1 MKKFILLIFSLILTI
16 PVVFSGGI
24 LTNYNQ
30 SAAYMRMFVRDATT
44 EIDAVFYNP
53 AGLTKLEDG
62 WHFSFSAQ
70 NLTQERTV
78 NSTFPYLNNADF
90 IGEAKVPIFPSFYTA
105 YKTGKLAFSF
115 GFNPV
120 GGGGTATFNEGLPTM
135 EIPLSTMVP
144 SLQTLGVT
152 GYSANMLF
160 KGYSVNFG
168 FQGGVS
174 YEINENVSVYAGMRY
189 VMATSTYEGYLKD
202 VSVTTAA
209 GSVRADDFMNGVA
222 AQAAAG
228 ALQAAGGAVQAT
240 GAGDSMNG
248 IFALGIPNSLTFA
261 QAQSAGLPAATSLQ
275 LQGAL
280 QAFGFTSEQIAA
292 MTLAQ
297 AQASFYGTAEY
308 LNGYSAELNATA
320 EGLTANAILMADQ
333 EADVKQTGTGI
344 TPILGANLSFMDDD
358 LNIGIKYEFK
368 TEIEMTNETA
378 PGKGF
383 AIGLT
388 STGQKI
394 EMFPDGAKTNADM
407 PALLSVGFEYKLS
420 DPLKF
425 SAGYH
430 TYFDGNAGWAGEGN
444 TSKIDKNSI
453 EFAAGLEYK
462 ISDKFLI
469 SGGYLRTAT
478 GANALYMSDIS
489 HSLSS
494 NSGAIGG
501 AYDVS
506 ENLRINFGIAYTKY
520 TTATYDKTY
529 NLGGTNIAFEESYGR
544 DNLTIALGIDFSI
557 FK

>member
-1 MKKFILLIFSLILTI
+1 MKKLILLTFSLILTTS
-16 PVVFSGGI
+16 VAYSGGI
-24 LTNYNQ
+24 VTNYNQ
-30 SAAYMRMFVRDATT
+30 SAAYIRMFVRDATT

-78 NSTFPYLNNADF
+78 NSTFPYLNDADF

-105 YKTGKLAFSF
+105 YKTGKFAFSF

-120 GGGGTATFNEGLPTM
+120 GGGGTATYNNGLPTM
-135 EIPLSTMVP
+135 EIPLSTLVP
-144 SLQTLGVT
+144 QLGPLGVSA
-152 GYSANMLF
+152 YSAQMMF
-160 KGYSVNFG
+160 KGYSVYFG

-174 YEINENVSVYAGMRY
+174 YEINENLSVFAGMRY
-189 VMATSTYEGYLKD
+189 VKATTTYEGYIND
-202 VSVTTAA
+202 IEVTTPA
-209 GSVRADDFMNGVA
+209 GVQRADDFLNGTAGYLTGVA
-222 AQAAAG
+222 GQASGAG
-228 ALQAAGGAVQAT
+228 A
-240 GAGDSMNG
+240 SMDG

-261 QAQSAGLPAATSLQ
+261 QAEGIGLPAATSAQ

-280 QAFGFTSEQIAA
+280 LAFGLTPAQVAG

-297 AQASFYGTAEY
+297 AQGTFYGLAA
-308 LNGYSAELNATA
+308 GYTDQATQLS
-320 EGLTANAILMADQ
+320 GTAILMGDQ
-333 EADVKQTGTGI
+333 EADVEQTGSGI
-344 TPILGANLSFMDDD
+344 TPIIGANISLLDED
-358 LNIGIKYEFK
+358 LNIGLKYEFK
-368 TEIEMTNETA
+368 TEIELTNETA

-407 PALLSVGFEYKLS
+407 PAMLSVGFEYKLT

-430 TYFDGNAGWAGEGN
+430 TYFDGKTGWAEEGGI
-444 TSKIDKNSI
+444 SKIDKNSI

-462 ISDKFLI
+462 ISDKLLI
-469 SGGYLRTAT
+469 SGGYLRTVT
-478 GANALYMSDIS
+478 GSNGFYMSDIT
-489 HSLSS
+489 HALNS
-494 NSGAIGG
+494 NSGSIGG
-501 AYDVS
+501 AYNIS

-520 TTATYDKTY
+520 ETTTYDQSY
-529 NLGGTNIAFEESYGR
+529 NLSGNTIAYKESYGR
-544 DNLTIALGIDFSI
+544 DNFTVAVGIDFSI